1 MFLPPHALCWEVW
14 SAPTEH
20 MISSLLRRVAAPTPT
35 RLAAAAA
42 AASFSAAAA
51 AASCLST
58 GAGTTAGSGMSAQ
71 QYVDALGLIA
81 HPEGGYF
88 RETFRAGSVPMSTKG
103 KTDESADLMPTPSRA
118 GGVRNPLTSIYY
130 MLTTGV
136 RTLTL
141 TPACGYHAG
150 PGPSPQPNQPPARYS

>member
-1 MFLPPHALCWEVW
+1 ML
-14 SAPTEH
+14 
-20 MISSLLRRVAAPTPT
+20 SSVLRRLAVPTPT

-88 RETFRAGSVPMSTKG
+88 RETFRAGSAPMSTKG

-130 MLTTGV
+130 MLTTGDEPCPSPSL
-136 RTLTL
+136 RLR
-141 TPACGYHAG
+141 PG
-150 PGPSPQPNQPPARYS
+150 PGPSPQPNQPPTSHPPSRASSLLLTPT